1 MTMHFMR
8 ADAEEMGERH
18 YTSYLDRS
26 GFDREY
32 YLVRGEDVRGR
43 GLKRS
48 PFE

>member
-26 GFDREY
+26 NFDRVY

-43 GLKRS
+43 GLERS

>member
-1 MTMHFMR
+1 MTVHFMP
-8 ADAEEMGERH
+8 ADAAGMGQRH

-26 GFDREY
+26 TFDREY
-32 YLVRGEDVRGR
+32 YLVRGEDVNRH